1 MEELENILHNEDNL
15 SEDQLKKY
23 LSGEGSADDIYAVER
38 GMADSEFIDDA
49 MEGLQAFSSDSKLD
63 DYVNQINKNLG
74 AQLQERKQKKEKRK
88 IKNLAWG
95 IIAVIVILLI
105 TVICF
110 MVIRMLK
117 ERDVQKHST
126 EVHIYNMPADD
137 TTAGTIS

>member
-1 MEELENILHNEDNL
+1 MEELENILNNEDDL

-23 LSGEGSADDIYAVER
+23 LSGEGNADDTYAVER

-49 MEGLQAFSSDSKLD
+49 VEGLQAFSSDSKLD

-74 AQLQERKQKKEKRK
+74 VQLQERKQKKEKRK
-88 IKNLAWG
+88 IKNLTWG
-95 IIAVIVILLI
+95 TIAVIVILLI

-117 ERDVQKHST
+117 ERDVQKPSA
-126 EVHIYNMPADD
+126 EVHVYYKPANN
-137 TTAGTIS
+137 TAPGTIS